1 FHSLARSS
9 GVMSCHSWRE
19 RPLPGG
25 GWACCW
31 LLGGSV
37 RRSGFFGGVQAAIR
51 SSGDMS
57 RHSLGRMS
65 RSGGRCVVMYCV
77 VGGVFSCTVGGC
89 GGMYG
94 CGWICCCTEGGSAF
108 HASDGM
114 PAGGAEVVECAAGVD
129 EGLVDGCVTG
139 GVAAAGSVGCA
150 WICCC
155 TEGGRE
161 CHASD
166 GMPAGGPEGAVVG
179 WLVTAGVGVTV
190 TTGVEVRGGSKW
202 STWRPPV
209 LPPPVD
215 PDDDEVVVAGLV
227 VGVDV
232 AGLGRAGREPP
243 PPPSLIIMGNPPSW
257 GSRWWGIDSIIDQLG
272 VRVLPQC
279 ATPSWPPRPRPRTG
293 RCGSGRTATGSRARP
308 RWW

>member
-1 FHSLARSS
+1 LVRSAGVISCHSRMLTLLSGGLPACWAAGDGSVGTSTCGVPFHSLARSS

-150 WICCC
+150 
-155 TEGGRE
+155 
-161 CHASD
+161 
-166 GMPAGGPEGAVVG
+166 
-179 WLVTAGVGVTV
+179 
-190 TTGVEVRGGSKW
+190 
-202 STWRPPV
+202 
-209 LPPPVD
+209 
-215 PDDDEVVVAGLV
+215 
-227 VGVDV
+227 
-232 AGLGRAGREPP
+232 
-243 PPPSLIIMGNPPSW
+243 
-257 GSRWWGIDSIIDQLG
+257 
-272 VRVLPQC
+272 
-279 ATPSWPPRPRPRTG
+279 
-293 RCGSGRTATGSRARP
+293 
-308 RWW
+308 